1 MDKKQ
6 SSEIIKKVLSDESE
20 ALLTLKD
27 RIDIDS
33 IIKAVE
39 MINECIKNNGK
50 VITIGAGNSSI
61 IARKIAHNFSCI
73 EIPSFFLTSEEGLH
87 GGLGVVKENDLII
100 AFSKGGKTWEML
112 QTIPVLKHRNVK
124 MISVTEDENTEF
136 AKLADLVLIIKT
148 DKEADTLDMIATSSS
163 TCMIAAFDAI
173 MVLMMHMEDFKEEQ
187 FAVIHPGG
195 AVGEMLKNK
204 IKR

>member
-1 MDKKQ
+1 MDKNQ
-6 SSEIIKKVLSDESE
+6 SFEIVKKVLSDESE
-20 ALLTLKD
+20 AISKLID
-27 RIDIDS
+27 RLDIDS
-33 IIKAVE
+33 IMKVVGLVDI
-39 MINECIKNNGK
+39 CRKNNGK

-73 EIPSFFLTSEEGLH
+73 EISSFFLTSEEGLH

-100 AFSKGGKTWEML
+100 AFSKGGKTREML
-112 QTIPVLKHRNVK
+112 ETIPVVKHK
-124 MISVTEDENTEF
+124 KAKIISVTETEDTEF
-136 AKLADLVLIIKT
+136 AKVADLVLIIKT
-148 DKEADTLDMIATSSS
+148 DREADTLDMIATSSS
-163 TCMIAAFDAI
+163 ACVIAVFDAI
-173 MVLMMHMEDFKEEQ
+173 MVLMMQREGFKAEQ